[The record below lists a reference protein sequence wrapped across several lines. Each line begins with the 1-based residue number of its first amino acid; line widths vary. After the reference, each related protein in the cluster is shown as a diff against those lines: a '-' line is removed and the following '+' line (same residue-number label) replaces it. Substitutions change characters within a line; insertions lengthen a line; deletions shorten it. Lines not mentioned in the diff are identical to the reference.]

1 VVVELVQLIALV
13 VEQGPPLVRA
23 EEPEL
28 EVVRVAA
35 RRPVLAAAEPAPC
48 RPRDRLVVA
57 RIELAIKT
65 SAAVPVAVAAAAPVI
80 VPAAAALAAAAVAAP
95 RAQVVIGADIV
106 WVAAGRAAAAA
117 EGVAAAE
124 GGGDKH

>member
-65 SAAVPVAVAAAAPVI
+65 SGV
-80 VPAAAALAAAAVAAP
+80 VPAAAALAAAAVEAP

-106 WVAAGRAAAAA
+106 WVAAG
-117 EGVAAAE
+117 
-124 GGGDKH
+124 